1 MRTSDAS
8 AVKNGATVSAAQAHG
23 LQAFTEESG
32 LDPVLRAGALPG
44 SPSRR
49 LASSGAGAEQEGLA
63 MRPGVR
69 PRDGVVGR
77 GRDRPREGEGEV
89 MVGAGRGRAQ
99 RIRNRTGVSSVTIST
114 HQVLVVLPDA
124 SRQETDRIEIQ
135 RSETVIIHR

>member
-1 MRTSDAS
+1 
-8 AVKNGATVSAAQAHG
+8 
-23 LQAFTEESG
+23 
-32 LDPVLRAGALPG
+32 
-44 SPSRR
+44 
-49 LASSGAGAEQEGLA
+49 

-77 GRDRPREGEGEV
+77 GRDRPLEGEGEV

-124 SRQETDRIEIQ
+124 SRQETE
-135 RSETVIIHR
+135 